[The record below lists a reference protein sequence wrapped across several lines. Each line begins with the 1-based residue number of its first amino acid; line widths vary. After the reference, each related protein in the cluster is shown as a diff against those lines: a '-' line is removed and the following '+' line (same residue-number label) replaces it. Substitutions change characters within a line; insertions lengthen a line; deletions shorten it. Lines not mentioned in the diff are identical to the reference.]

1 MGKISYILII
11 LCAIPSLMMANTTQT
26 DSLKQLLCKYKDAE
40 KRCEVYVHLA
50 DLNVDVFAVALDYWD
65 KALEEAIECDNV
77 VVIKVALDELVGRLS
92 RIEPKRVEYYIQLA
106 RDVLPAS
113 ENKLFVSY
121 LYSQNVLF
129 RTSHE
134 DVETVIEE
142 ELARL
147 KAKDKLTAEEQIE
160 WEFLT
165 AVSMDCALVEAG
177 GYSMVKDAIPYVERT
192 LSLLSVYPEE
202 QRCFFE
208 QLCHN
213 KLSNLYTTISGYTQ
227 KVLEEISLMV
237 SAHDVKNQL
246 DLGFE
251 RVFLDD
257 FYFKLMVY
265 GKVIYLEDD
274 VSEEEAT
281 ACYDKLMLLVNNED
295 RRRSVYDLISLYNRR
310 IRHYDKALSY
320 ADSCIAFREKNA
332 RVIDLITPYEIKVD
346 IYKDMKQYAK
356 ALEALE
362 KCDSLREVS
371 HSEGIKKEMAEMQAR
386 FNVYTLQLEK
396 ERLSNRNNVVIITV
410 VLILLLF
417 ITGWTIYQRLMVKR
431 LKRAQEDLVKSNEEI
446 AVQRNRAAESEKM
459 KTAFLSSMCH
469 EIRTPLNAI
478 NGFADLLLDKTIDDK
493 LKEDFPGMI
502 QENIFKLTD
511 LLNTM
516 IELSSLVC
524 STEKLPISSADI
536 FVICHQE
543 IDLLKEANTKHDV
556 TIKLENEEETC
567 LVWTHPLYLA
577 LVLKN
582 LLNNAVKFTDK
593 GEVRLLYHLDI
604 DKKELLITVTD
615 EGIGISPDKQEWVF
629 ERFTKVDSF
638 KPGTGLGLYICR
650 IIVTRLGGTIHV
662 DPEYK
667 NGCRMVISL
676 PQG

>member
-11 LCAIPSLMMANTTQT
+11 LCAIPSLMMANTTPT
-26 DSLKQLLCKYKDAE
+26 DSLKQLLGEYKDAE

-50 DLNVDVFAVALDYWD
+50 DLNVGSSNIALDYWD

-77 VVIKVALDELVGRLS
+77 AVIKIALDELVKGMS
-92 RIEPKRVEYYIQLA
+92 CIKPEKVDCYIQLA
-106 RDVLPAS
+106 KDVLPIP
-113 ENKLFVSY
+113 ENNLFVSY
-121 LYSQNVLF
+121 LYSQNASF

-134 DVETVIEE
+134 DVETVIGE
-142 ELARL
+142 ELTRL
-147 KAKDKLTAEEQIE
+147 KAKDKLTAEEQLE

-165 AVSMDCALVEAG
+165 AISMDCASVKSG
-177 GYSMVKDAIPYVERT
+177 GYSVVKDAIPYVERV
-192 LSLLSVYPEE
+192 LSLLSSYPEE

-213 KLSNLYTTISGYTQ
+213 KLSNLYMTMPEHTP
-227 KVLEEISLMV
+227 KVLEEISLMI
-237 SAHDVKNQL
+237 SAHDVINQL
-246 DLGFE
+246 DLGFK

-257 FYFKLMVY
+257 FPFKLTVY
-265 GKVIYLEDD
+265 GKVIYLGDD
-274 VSEEEAT
+274 MPEKEAT
-281 ACYDKLMLLVNNED
+281 ACYDKLMQLVNNED
-295 RRRSVYDLISLYNRR
+295 RRKEVYDLISLYHWRMK
-310 IRHYDKALSY
+310 HYDKALLY
-320 ADSCIAFREKNA
+320 IDSCIAFRKENA
-332 RVIDLITPYEIKVD
+332 RVLDLITPYEIKMG

-356 ALEALE
+356 ALETLE
-362 KCDSLREVS
+362 ECDSLREVS
-371 HSEGIKKEMAEMQAR
+371 RSEGIKKEMAEMQAR
-386 FNVYTLQLEK
+386 FNVYSLQLEK
-396 ERLSNRNNVVIITV
+396 EKLTNRNNVVIITV

-431 LKRAQEDLVKSNEEI
+431 LKHVQGDLVKSNEEI
-446 AVQRNRAAESEKM
+446 VIQRNRAAESEKM

-478 NGFADLLLDKTIDDK
+478 NGFTDLLLDKTIDDK

-502 QENIFKLTD
+502 QENIGKLTD

-593 GEVRLLYHLDI
+593 GEVRLSYHLDM
-604 DKKELLITVTD
+604 DGKELLITVTD
-615 EGIGISPDKQEWVF
+615 GIGISPDKQEWVF

-650 IIVTRLGGTIHV
+650 IIITRLGGTIHV

-667 NGCRMVISL
+667 NGCRIVISL